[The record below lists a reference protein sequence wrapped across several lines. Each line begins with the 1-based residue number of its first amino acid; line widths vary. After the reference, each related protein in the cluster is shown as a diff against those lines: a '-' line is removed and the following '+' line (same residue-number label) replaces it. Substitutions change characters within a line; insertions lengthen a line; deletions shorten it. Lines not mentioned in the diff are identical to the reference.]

1 MLLQPEEEFIPPP
14 MAPTG
19 NIETPTSPDRV
30 AVIIQ
35 PADHPITIDMI
46 DRDALHVLRK
56 LNAAGFS
63 GYLVGGGVR
72 DLYLGK
78 TPKDFDISTDAR
90 PGQIRRLFPNSTTIG
105 KRFRLVQIFFPNGKI
120 IEISTLRSL
129 SEHDLEGPQAVLA
142 PNNTFG
148 SLDEDAQ
155 RRDLTINSLFFE
167 IKHCTIIDYVHGVR
181 DLDDSIIRIVG
192 DPDIRINRDPVRMMR
207 AIRHSARISFI
218 IETNTWSAICNNSQ
232 KLTLCP
238 TSRLRDELL
247 KDLYGGSAANWLQ
260 LAVDSGI
267 FFSLFPF
274 YKKILFQSPLEGP
287 SYIEQ
292 LTRIFAV
299 IDQLTLLLSEQGNK
313 QKPPHSFVLALI
325 LIPWA
330 NARYDLSH
338 QHLTGHA
345 IYHFSKKL
353 REDIDINIGRHLNL
367 RRSLR
372 QEMVSLLTNLPI
384 FIQHH
389 QDGSWPKWLRKKSYF
404 KDSSLFFHFY
414 MESINKS
421 PVPVLDG
428 TIDLFKSFPAPET
441 SNHTDER
448 SPQRKSKPAFS
459 PKRGGGIFG
468 FKK

>member
-1 MLLQPEEEFIPPP
+1 M
-14 MAPTG
+14 TNSG
-19 NIETPTSPDRV
+19 NIVSSPAAATADHLP
-30 AVIIQ
+30 VIIR

-46 DRDALHVLRK
+46 DRDALQVLRK
-56 LNAAGFS
+56 LNAAGFA

-90 PGQIRRLFPNSTTIG
+90 PGQIRKLFPNSTTIG
-105 KRFRLVQIFFPNGKI
+105 KRFRLVQVFFPNGKI

-129 SEHDLEGPQAVLA
+129 SEHDLEGPEALLA

-167 IKHCTIIDYVHGVR
+167 IEHCTIIDYVNGVR

-192 DPDIRINRDPVRMMR
+192 DPDKRINRDPVRMMR
-207 AIRHSARISFI
+207 AIRHCARINFT
-218 IETNTWSAICNNSQ
+218 IEPNSWAAICNNSQ

-247 KDLYGGSAANWLQ
+247 KDLYSGSASNWLR
-260 LAVDSGI
+260 LAVESGI
-267 FFSLFPF
+267 FFSLFPI
-274 YKKILFQSPLEGP
+274 YKKILFQSPQNGP
-287 SYIEQ
+287 SYKDQ
-292 LTRIFAV
+292 VATIFVV
-299 IDQLTLLLSEQGNK
+299 IDRLYTLLNK
-313 QKPPHSFVLALI
+313 QKRPKPPHSFLLALI

-330 NARYDLSH
+330 DARYDISH
-338 QHLTGHA
+338 QQLKGHA
-345 IYHFSKKL
+345 VLHFSRKL
-353 REDIDINIGRHLNL
+353 REEIDTSIGLHLNL
-367 RRSLR
+367 RRALR
-372 QEMVSLLTNLPI
+372 QEMVTLLTNLPI

-404 KDSSLFFHFY
+404 KDSSLFYHFY
-414 MESINKS
+414 MEVMTQEPIPDLS
-421 PVPVLDG
+421 
-428 TIDLFKSFPAPET
+428 IDLFKGVPTPEN
-441 SNHTDER
+441 SGQTD
-448 SPQRKSKPAFS
+448 PKTTHRKSRPSFS
-459 PKRGGGIFG
+459 KKRRGGIFG

>member
-1 MLLQPEEEFIPPP
+1 MVI
-14 MAPTG
+14 TG
-19 NIETPTSPDRV
+19 NIEASASPVQIPD
-30 AVIIQ
+30 IIG
-35 PADHPITIDMI
+35 PSNHPITIDLI

-90 PGQIRRLFPNSTTIG
+90 PGQIRRLFPNSNTIG
-105 KRFRLVQIFFPNGKI
+105 KRFRLVQVFFPNGKI

-129 SEHDLEGPQAVLA
+129 SEHDLEGPQTVLA

-167 IKHCTIIDYVHGVR
+167 IEHCTIIDYVHGVR
-181 DLDDSIIRIVG
+181 DLDNSIIRIVG
-192 DPDIRINRDPVRMMR
+192 DPDKRINRDPVRMMR
-207 AIRHSARISFI
+207 AIRHSSRINFN
-218 IETNTWSAICNNSQ
+218 IEPNTWTAICDNSQ
-232 KLTLCP
+232 KLALCP
-238 TSRLRDELL
+238 TSRIRDELL
-247 KDLYGGSAANWLQ
+247 KDLYSGSSANWFP

-267 FFSLFPF
+267 FFSLFHF
-274 YKKILFQSPLEGP
+274 YKKILLQSPPEGP
-287 SYIEQ
+287 LYKEQ
-292 LTRIFAV
+292 LTRIFLV
-299 IDQLTLLLSEQGNK
+299 IDRLNTLLNDRGNK
-313 QKPPHSFVLALI
+313 PKPPHSFILALI

-353 REDIDINIGRHLNL
+353 REDIDLNIGHHLNL

-389 QDGSWPKWLRKKSYF
+389 RNGSWPKWLRKKSYF
-404 KDSSLFFHFY
+404 KDSSLFFQLY
-414 MESINKS
+414 MEAITQRPIN
-421 PVPVLDG
+421 VPDG
-428 TIDLFKSFPAPET
+428 SIDLLNGFSALKT
-441 SNHTDER
+441 SEHTDPR
-448 SPQRKSKPAFS
+448 PARRQSKPAFS
-459 PKRGGGIFG
+459 PKRGEGIFG
-468 FKK
+468 LKK

>member
-1 MLLQPEEEFIPPP
+1 
-14 MAPTG
+14 MAISG
-19 NIETPTSPDRV
+19 KIESSPAAGHRHTPVTIGPV
-30 AVIIQ
+30 
-35 PADHPITIDMI
+35 DHPITISMI
-46 DRDALHVLRK
+46 DRDALYVLRK

-72 DLYLGK
+72 DLYLRK

-90 PGQIRRLFPNSTTIG
+90 PGQIRKLFPNSTTIG
-105 KRFRLVQIFFPNGKI
+105 KRFRLVQVFFPNGKI

-129 SEHDLEGPQAVLA
+129 SEHDLEGPEAVLA

-167 IKHCTIIDYVHGVR
+167 IEHCTIIDYVNGVK

-192 DPDIRINRDPVRMMR
+192 DPEKRINRDPVRMMR
-207 AIRHSARISFI
+207 AIRHSARNNFS
-218 IETNTWSAICNNSQ
+218 IETDSWEAICHNAQ
-232 KLTLCP
+232 KLALCP

-247 KDLYGGSAANWLQ
+247 KDLYSGSAADWFQ
-260 LAVDSGI
+260 LAVDSEV
-267 FFSLFPF
+267 FFSLFPI
-274 YKKILFQSPLEGP
+274 YKKILSQAPREGP
-287 SYIEQ
+287 SYKDQ
-292 LTRIFAV
+292 LSRIFAV
-299 IDQLTLLLSEQGNK
+299 VDRLNTVLEEQK
-313 QKPPHSFVLALI
+313 KPKPSHSFVLALL

-338 QHLTGHA
+338 LQLKGHA
-345 IYHFSKKL
+345 LFHFSKKL
-353 REDIDINIGRHLNL
+353 REDLDAHIGLPLNL

-372 QEMVSLLTNLPI
+372 QEMSSLLTNLPI
-384 FIQHH
+384 FIHHH
-389 QDGSWPKWLRKKSYF
+389 QNNGWPAWLRKKSYF

-414 MESINKS
+414 MEAMTEQPVPDISIN
-421 PVPVLDG
+421 
-428 TIDLFKSFPAPET
+428 LFKGSPRMENARRI
-441 SNHTDER
+441 DEKIAH
-448 SPQRKSKPAFS
+448 RKSKPAFS

>member
-1 MLLQPEEEFIPPP
+1 MQ
-14 MAPTG
+14 
-19 NIETPTSPDRV
+19 V
-30 AVIIQ
+30 
-35 PADHPITIDMI
+35 
-46 DRDALHVLRK
+46 
-56 LNAAGFS
+56 
-63 GYLVGGGVR
+63 
-72 DLYLGK
+72 
-78 TPKDFDISTDAR
+78 
-90 PGQIRRLFPNSTTIG
+90 
-105 KRFRLVQIFFPNGKI
+105 FFPNGKI

-167 IKHCTIIDYVHGVR
+167 IEHCTIIDYVHGVR

-192 DPDIRINRDPVRMMR
+192 DPDKRINRDPVRMMR
-207 AIRHSARISFI
+207 AIRHSARINFT
-218 IETNTWSAICNNSQ
+218 IETNSWAAICNNSQ

-247 KDLYGGSAANWLQ
+247 KDLYSGSAANWFQ

-274 YKKILFQSPLEGP
+274 YKKILFQSPSEGP
-287 SYIEQ
+287 SYKDQ
-292 LTRIFAV
+292 LARIFAV
-299 IDQLTLLLSEQGNK
+299 IDRLNTPFERAGNK
-313 QKPPHSFVLALI
+313 PKPPHSFVLALI

-338 QHLTGHA
+338 QHLKGHA

-353 REDIDINIGRHLNL
+353 REDIDINIGLHFNL

-414 MESINKS
+414 MEAITKEPI
-421 PVPVLDG
+421 PVPTVS
-428 TIDLFKSFPAPET
+428 IDLFKGLPCSRNLRAY
-441 SNHTDER
+441 
-448 SPQRKSKPAFS
+448 
-459 PKRGGGIFG
+459 
-468 FKK
+468 

>member
-1 MLLQPEEEFIPPP
+1 
-14 MAPTG
+14 MAISG
-19 NIETPTSPDRV
+19 NINPSPATGPHHNLV
-30 AVIIQ
+30 TIE
-35 PADHPITIDMI
+35 PADHPITINLI
-46 DRDALHVLRK
+46 DRDALYVLRK

-72 DLYLGK
+72 DLYLRK

-90 PGQIRRLFPNSTTIG
+90 PGQIRKLFPNSTTIG
-105 KRFRLVQIFFPNGKI
+105 KRFRLVQVFFQHGKI

-129 SEHDLEGPQAVLA
+129 SEHDLEGPEAVLA

-167 IKHCTIIDYVHGVR
+167 IEHCTIIDYVSGVK

-192 DPDIRINRDPVRMMR
+192 DPEKRINRDPVRMMR
-207 AIRHSARISFI
+207 AIRHSARNNFS
-218 IETNTWSAICNNSQ
+218 IETNSWEAICRNSP
-232 KLTLCP
+232 KLSLCP

-247 KDLYGGSAANWLQ
+247 KDLYSGSAADWFQ

-267 FFSLFPF
+267 FFSLFPI
-274 YKKILFQSPLEGP
+274 YKKILSQAPREGP
-287 SYIEQ
+287 SYKDQ
-292 LTRIFAV
+292 LGKIFAV
-299 IDQLTLLLSEQGNK
+299 IDRLNTVLDEQK
-313 QKPPHSFVLALI
+313 RPKPSHSFVLALL

-338 QHLTGHA
+338 LQLKGHA
-345 IYHFSKKL
+345 LFHFSKKL
-353 REDIDINIGRHLNL
+353 REDLDATLGLQLNL

-372 QEMVSLLTNLPI
+372 QEMSALLTNLPV

-389 QDGSWPKWLRKKSYF
+389 QNNSWPAWLRKKSYF

-414 MESINKS
+414 MEAMTEQ
-421 PVPVLDG
+421 PVPEIS
-428 TIDLFKSFPAPET
+428 IDLFKGLSKIEN
-441 SNHTDER
+441 SRHIDEKIAH
-448 SPQRKSKPAFS
+448 RKSKPAFS

-468 FKK
+468 LKK